1 MHKYDFIIVGNS
13 AAGLNAM
20 RTLRHFDKSS
30 SVAVV
35 DRENEPAYSRVLTP
49 YYVGDKI
56 NRDALYIVDKQFYR
70 KNVIDTFF
78 GKELVS
84 IVPGKN
90 KIILNDA
97 KELNYGTLL
106 LATGGEAKEIKY
118 NNARNVL
125 KLRHFKDADRMNK
138 MFEKSSSVVG
148 FGAGLVT
155 IPLLSHLREEVEKH
169 LVISSDRIFSRVVD
183 KDASGILEKK
193 FESRG
198 LKIHKEDD
206 LVSVDEKSDKLDI
219 TLKSGSKLTADLVIV
234 GKGVEP
240 NIQLAEDA
248 KINTNWGIVV
258 DKHCRTSVENIFAAG
273 DAAECDDFLGG
284 ETVIQGNWLT
294 AAEQGDVAAKNMLG
308 CEVRYE
314 GSLKNNTT
322 EVFGTEVAVVGYFGD
337 DVKSEIFY
345 DEKRGFFRKIFL
357 DDSDTIIG
365 ATMIGETND
374 AGIYYGL
381 VKRRAKLNNFNFKGF
396 MNHAKILKNMD
407 YC

>member
-1 MHKYDFIIVGNS
+1 MYNYDFIIVGNS

-30 SVAVV
+30 SVAVI

-56 NRDALYIVDKQFYR
+56 KRDALYIVDKQFYK
-70 KNVIDTFF
+70 KNGLDTFF

-84 IVPGKN
+84 IVPEKN
-90 KIILNDA
+90 KIVLDDGT
-97 KELNYGTLL
+97 ELNYGKLL

-118 NNARNVL
+118 NNTRNVL
-125 KLRHFKDADRMNK
+125 KLRHFKDADK
-138 MFEKSSSVVG
+138 MGEMFKKSFSVVG

-155 IPLLSHLREEVEKH
+155 IPLLSHLKDEVEKH

-193 FESRG
+193 FESKG
-198 LKIHKEDD
+198 LTIHKKDD
-206 LVSVDEKSDKLDI
+206 LTAIDEKSDKLDI
-219 TLKSGSKLTADLVIV
+219 TLKSGSKLIADLVII

-240 NIQLAEDA
+240 NIQLAKGASID
-248 KINTNWGIVV
+248 TNWGIMV
-258 DKHCRTSVENIFAAG
+258 DKHCCTSAENIFAAG

-284 ETVIQGNWLT
+284 GTIIQGNWLT

-308 CEVRYE
+308 HDVKYE

>member
-1 MHKYDFIIVGNS
+1 MK
-13 AAGLNAM
+13 
-20 RTLRHFDKSS
+20 
-30 SVAVV
+30 
-35 DRENEPAYSRVLTP
+35 
-49 YYVGDKI
+49 
-56 NRDALYIVDKQFYR
+56 
-70 KNVIDTFF
+70 
-78 GKELVS
+78 
-84 IVPGKN
+84 
-90 KIILNDA
+90 
-97 KELNYGTLL
+97 
-106 LATGGEAKEIKY
+106 
-118 NNARNVL
+118 L
-125 KLRHFKDADRMNK
+125 K
-138 MFEKSSSVVG
+138 
-148 FGAGLVT
+148 
-155 IPLLSHLREEVEKH
+155 KH

-183 KDASGILEKK
+183 KDASCILEKK

-198 LKIHKEDD
+198 LTIHKKDD
-206 LVSVDEKSDKLDI
+206 LTAIDEKSDKLDI
-219 TLKSGSKLTADLVIV
+219 TLKSGSKLIADLVII

-240 NIQLAEDA
+240 NIQLAKGASID
-248 KINTNWGIVV
+248 TNWGIIV
-258 DKHCRTSVENIFAAG
+258 DKHCCTSAENIFAAG

-284 ETVIQGNWLT
+284 GKIIQGNWLT

-308 CEVRYE
+308 HGVKYE

>member
-1 MHKYDFIIVGNS
+1 MFTYDFIVIGNS

-20 RTLRHFDKSS
+20 RTLRYFDKKS

-49 YYVGDKI
+49 YYVGNKI
-56 NRDALYIVDKQFYR
+56 ERDALYIVDNQFY
-70 KNVIDTFF
+70 KNNGIDTFF
-78 GKELVS
+78 GKELDS
-84 IVPGKN
+84 IVPEKN
-90 KIILNDA
+90 KVILNDGT
-97 KELNYGTLL
+97 ELSYGALL
-106 LATGGEAKEIKY
+106 LAIGGEAKEIKY
-118 NNARNVL
+118 NNTKNVL
-125 KLRHFKDADRMNK
+125 KLRHFEDADRMNE
-138 MFEKSSSVVG
+138 MFGKSSSVVG

-155 IPLLSHLREEVEKH
+155 IPLLSHLKGEVEKH

-183 KDASGILEKK
+183 RDASEILEKA
-193 FESRG
+193 FESKG
-198 LKIHKEDD
+198 LKIYKKDD
-206 LVSVDEKSDKLDI
+206 LASIDEKSDKLEI
-219 TLKSGSKLTADLVIV
+219 TLSSGNKLNADLVII

-240 NIQLAEDA
+240 NIKVAKDA
-248 KINTNWGIVV
+248 KINTNWGILV
-258 DKHCRTSVENIFAAG
+258 DKHCRTSVENIYAAG
-273 DAAECDDFLGG
+273 DVAECDDFLGDG
-284 ETVIQGNWLT
+284 TVIQGNWLT
-294 AAEQGDVAAKNMLG
+294 AAEQGDIAAKNMLG
-308 CEVRYE
+308 HNVRYD

-337 DVKSEIFY
+337 DVKNKIFY

-357 DDSDTIIG
+357 DDSGTIIG

-381 VKRRAKLNNFNFKGF
+381 VKRRAKLNNFNFKSF